1 MSMLHSLADLN
12 RNLILFIYGLAFF
25 TLGLATALQSRHSSR
40 LDLARSLSW
49 LAAFGLTHGFYVWGE
64 LFSPEQEIYLSA
76 PMIEFLHSA
85 HLLLLGISL
94 ACLFE
99 FGVILLRPLSRARWL
114 HGFPAALLALWICV
128 GFFALPRLL
137 ADPIAWHNAAEAL
150 ARYGLGLPGG
160 LLAAYGLRQQAFR
173 RIAPLN
179 VPHIV
184 NMLRVA
190 GLALMMY
197 AFFGGLLPPSV
208 PFFPGNVLN
217 AGAFEQAVGLPPAI
231 FQSLTGLVLAVTFIR
246 ALEIFDVETA
256 RMIEAMEQQQI
267 LTAER
272 DRIARDLH
280 DGVIQKVY
288 TAGLLVESA
297 RLQAAPDGSV
307 ANRLTTAVTVLNDA
321 IGDLRR
327 NIGELHTTPPDDA
340 LPIALRRLVDD
351 PRFRS
356 LIDITLELDLSETDR
371 LSPARAAHVLA
382 IVSEALSNVVRHAQA
397 RSVRVS
403 AMVNAGRLQVRI
415 QDDGLGLLQ
424 NFQASYGLRNMHDRA
439 RLLDGQLE
447 VSAANGKGTLVKLDI
462 PWKDTR

>member
-1 MSMLHSLADLN
+1 MGTLHSFADLN
-12 RNLILFIYGLAFF
+12 RNLILFVYGLAFF

-49 LAAFGLTHGFYVWGE
+49 LAAFGFTHGLYVWGE

-76 PMIEFLHSA
+76 PFIELLHSA

-99 FGVILLRPLSRARWL
+99 FGVTLLRPLGRARWL
-114 HGFPAALLALWICV
+114 RGFPAVLLAIWICV

-137 ADPIAWHNAAEAL
+137 ASPIAWHDTAEAL
-150 ARYGLGLPGG
+150 ARYSLGLFGA
-160 LLAAYGLRQQAFR
+160 LLAAHGLRQQTFR

-184 NMLRVA
+184 NMLRIA
-190 GLALMMY
+190 GLALLMY
-197 AFFGGLLPPSV
+197 AIFGGLLPPPV

-217 AGAFEQAVGLPPAI
+217 AETFEHIVGLPPALL
-231 FQSLTGLVLAVTFIR
+231 QALTGLVLAITFIR

-267 LTAER
+267 LAAER
-272 DRIARDLH
+272 DHIARDLH

-297 RLQAAPDGSV
+297 QQHTAPDSPA

-356 LIDITLELDLSETDR
+356 LVDITLDLDLSDTAR
-371 LSPARAAHVLA
+371 LSPTRAAHVLA
-382 IVSEALSNVVRHAQA
+382 IVNEALSNVVRHAQA

-403 AMVNAGRLQVRI
+403 ALVNAGRLQLRV
-415 QDDGLGLLQ
+415 QDDGLGLPQNLQ
-424 NFQASYGLRNMHDRA
+424 AGYGLRNMHDRA
-439 RLLDGQLE
+439 RLLDGQLD
-447 VSAANGKGTLVKLDI
+447 VSTANGKGTLVKLDV
-462 PWKDTR
+462 PWKDAR